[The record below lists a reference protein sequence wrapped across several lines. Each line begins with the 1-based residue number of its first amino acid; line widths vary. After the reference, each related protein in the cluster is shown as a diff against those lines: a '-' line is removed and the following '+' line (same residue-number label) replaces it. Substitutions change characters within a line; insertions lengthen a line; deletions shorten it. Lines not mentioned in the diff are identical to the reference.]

1 MPTSTHSPRGLR
13 NTEQGTQAEDAGRDS
28 ARTDRA
34 LGTPRNGPHS
44 THKTAP
50 DWPSRATKIT
60 AILTHGLA
68 VASFH
73 LDPVPKAQMTFSHL
87 ISLSGGSAAA
97 KASVEHRLRITSS
110 TAVKMN
116 RAEEKRVLVIQPGET
131 QSSETYLPQ
140 R

>member
-1 MPTSTHSPRGLR
+1 MLPGGSATLD
-13 NTEQGTQAEDAGRDS
+13 QGTRAEDAARDGTL
-28 ARTDRA
+28 ADRA
-34 LGTPRNGPHS
+34 LGTPCDSPLSKHQ
-44 THKTAP
+44 TVP
-50 DWPSRATKIT
+50 DWPSQATKIT

-87 ISLSGGSAAA
+87 RSLSGGSATD

-116 RAEEKRVLVIQPGET
+116 RAEEK
-131 QSSETYLPQ
+131 
-140 R
+140 